1 MPTKLI
7 VSNILIEEGET
18 VNDVSERIKHHLSYY
33 SKRHPEFSFSIEE
46 LIDSNELIVKT
57 VTLENNVN

>member
-7 VSNILIEEGET
+7 ISNIVIEEGET
-18 VNDVSERIKHHLSYY
+18 VSDVSERVKYHLSYY
-33 SKRHPEFSFSIEE
+33 SRRHPEFSFSIEE
-46 LIDSNELIVKT
+46 LVDSNELIVKT